1 MIVLNVRSSVN
12 DKFSNLILNVFIIT
26 GFISSNKEVKQIA
39 LINHRWISA
48 NFTKGI
54 GVGVLVML
62 QNMGVMRVI
71 FPLKKRDL

>member
-39 LINHRWISA
+39 LINYRWISP